1 MSAVIFDFDGV
12 IIDSHDAH
20 RDSWFLLAEQLGK
33 PLTLAQFAESFGM
46 RNETIIP
53 GLFGW
58 AEEGDTATVK
68 ALADRKEKCY
78 RDILRRQGLEPLPGV
93 RALLDSLDAAAIPFA
108 IGSSTPRKN
117 IETALTL
124 CGLED
129 RFQAIA
135 GAEDVQQGKPDPAVF
150 LCAAARLH
158 CPPESCLVFEDA
170 HVGIAAARA
179 GGMKCIAVTTT
190 HARETFGDTADRII
204 DSLDEVTAGDVV
216 ALLS

>member
-1 MSAVIFDFDGV
+1 MIFDFDGV

-20 RDSWFLLAEQLGK
+20 RDSWFLLAKELGK
-33 PLTLAQFAESFGM
+33 TLTGAQFAESFGM

-58 AEEGDTATVK
+58 AEEGDTTAIQ
-68 ALADRKEKCY
+68 ALANRKEHCY
-78 RDILRRQGLEPLPGV
+78 REILRRDGLAPLPGV

-117 IETALTL
+117 IETALSL
-124 CGLED
+124 CGLEN
-129 RFQAIA
+129 RFGAIA
-135 GAEDVQQGKPDPAVF
+135 AAEDVSNGKPDPEVF
-150 LCAAARLH
+150 VCAASRIGT
-158 CPPESCLVFEDA
+158 PPAQCLVFEDA

-190 HARETFGDTADRII
+190 HGRDSFGDTADRII
-204 DSLDEVTAGDVV
+204 DSLDEVNADDVKNIIGGQ
-216 ALLS
+216 